1 MPPFLKEYVQW
12 IPDLGATPVAVV
24 DFELKEDAQKACREV
39 NMENRSDKS
48 LRCALLKPGAR
59 IRRTLYRR
67 YKEDE
72 IGNEM
77 GDSKMGENNNKMKH
91 DKRLS
96 IGSGGSEGGGG
107 YCRTSSESVR
117 STVTMYPSVLP
128 VINKAVATNN
138 MDVHKVKSVSK
149 KFITLESTRKDE
161 LFGKTTSNFVTNFS
175 RKLEQ
180 PCSKIIRHPRGPGN
194 NQRGFSI
201 EYQNARKAPVF
212 RV

>member
-72 IGNEM
+72 ILGES
-77 GDSKMGENNNKMKH
+77 GMGENNKMKIE
-91 DKRLS
+91 KRLS
-96 IGSGGSEGGGG
+96 IGSGGSGGSRGGGSGGG

-117 STVTMYPSVLP
+117 STVTMYPSVYP
-128 VINKAVATNN
+128 VINTTVTDNL
-138 MDVHKVKSVSK
+138 DVQKLKSVSK

-161 LFGKTTSNFVTNFS
+161 LFGKTANFVTNFT
-175 RKLEQ
+175 RKIEQ

-201 EYQNARKAPVF
+201 EYQNRRKVVF
-212 RV
+212 GGV